1 MTAPV
6 GYAIFSTYYSLNDTL
21 TTLPVAIRFA
31 TEARLSFN
39 RYLKAIMCERL
50 PSYKYTR
57 QFFGIKTFLPLN
69 YQLTD

>member
-6 GYAIFSTYYSLNDTL
+6 GYAIFSTYDLLNDTL
-21 TTLPVAIRFA
+21 TTLPLAIRFA

-39 RYLKAIMCERL
+39 RYLKAIICERL

-69 YQLTD
+69 YQ

>member
-6 GYAIFSTYYSLNDTL
+6 GYAIFSTYDLLNDTL
-21 TTLPVAIRFA
+21 TTLPLAIRFA

-39 RYLKAIMCERL
+39 RYLKSIICERL
-50 PSYKYTR
+50 PSNKYTR

-69 YQLTD
+69 YQ